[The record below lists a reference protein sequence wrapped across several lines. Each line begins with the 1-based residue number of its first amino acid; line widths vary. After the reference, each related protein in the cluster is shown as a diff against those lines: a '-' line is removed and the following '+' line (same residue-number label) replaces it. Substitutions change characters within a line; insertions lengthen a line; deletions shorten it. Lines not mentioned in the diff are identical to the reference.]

1 MAVARNRKEVRTMDY
16 NYYFGGEFE
25 TFKSSKKGEKKQK
38 KLLKR
43 AKKSLRKFRDKVI
56 DMILS
61 TVSQIAIR
69 YFDKKYEKAFA

>member
-1 MAVARNRKEVRTMDY
+1 MDY

-25 TFKSSKKGEKKQK
+25 TFKSSKKGKKKQK

-43 AKKSLRKFRDKVI
+43 AKKSLRKLRDKVI

-61 TVSQIAIR
+61 TVSQIAIC